1 MKLTKRHSLISIFL
15 GSLIA
20 LTAATTQSLADQLVS
35 PQTIPGLGTAT
46 FPTSTHSIEAQ
57 TEFIRGLLLLH
68 VFEYDSAAR
77 AFQSA
82 EKIDPTFAMA
92 YWGEA
97 MTHNHPVWNELDIP
111 AGQAALNKLAPTP
124 EARAALIAD
133 PRQKAFLAA
142 VEILYS
148 GKGTKPERDAI
159 YATAMQKVAQTYLKD
174 DEAQLFYSLALL
186 GRSEGVR
193 DVPTYLEAAAIAKA
207 AYERNS
213 NHPGAAHYWIH
224 GMDDPEHAAGALVA
238 ARSLSKIAPDAGH
251 AQHMCSHIFM
261 ALGMWDAVVEANIQA
276 MKVVDDQSL
285 AAGRPVLDCGH
296 YAIWLQY
303 GYDQQG
309 RHEDAYR
316 VLTSCQNTG
325 KQAADA
331 MDAHPGHSTSSPHA
345 SQRRADRTNTS
356 LVTMRGTAVVE
367 AGHGNTP
374 AASLVIDTASLG
386 PEAGWDAFTTGYA
399 AAQRGDIPAA
409 QTAQNRLLQ
418 ITQTYHADAK
428 AEKETATYLDILSEE
443 LGGLIA
449 GKTGDMPAAI
459 KQVQRAATTY
469 DSMAF
474 DFGPPPIL
482 KPPQELLG
490 ELLLKDGKPKQACE
504 AFDSSLK
511 RAPNR
516 SLSLLGLARAQNAAG
531 DKVAAAT
538 TYKQLLANWKLADAD
553 NPEVTEAKHYIAED
567 NKLASTS
574 K

>member
-1 MKLTKRHSLISIFL
+1 MKTNRRRLIPIIL
-15 GSLIA
+15 GAFI
-20 LTAATTQSLADQLVS
+20 AATTHSLAAQPAS

-57 TEFIRGLLLLH
+57 TDFIRGLLLLH
-68 VFEYDSAAR
+68 VFEYDDAAK
-77 AFQSA
+77 AFQAA

-97 MTHNHPVWNELDIP
+97 MTHNHPVWNAVWNELDIP
-111 AGQAALNKLAPTP
+111 AGQAALNKFAPSP
-124 EARAALIAD
+124 EARAALVAD

-142 VEILYS
+142 VEILYT

-159 YATAMQKVAQTYLKD
+159 YATAMQKLAQAYPKD

-186 GRSEGVR
+186 GRSEGIR
-193 DVPTYLEAAAIAKA
+193 DVPTYLQAAAIAKA
-207 AYERNS
+207 AYERNP

-276 MKVVDDQSL
+276 MKVVDDQSR
-285 AAGRPVLDCGH
+285 AAGRPIVDCGH

-309 RHEDAYR
+309 RHEDANR
-316 VLTSCQNTG
+316 VLTSCETTG
-325 KQAADA
+325 KEAAA
-331 MDAHPGHSTSSPHA
+331 SMEAHSGQSSSSPHED
-345 SQRRADRTNTS
+345 QRRADRTNTS
-356 LVTMRGTAVVE
+356 LVIMRGTAVIE
-367 AGHGNTP
+367 SGQGNSP
-374 AASLVIDTASLG
+374 AASMMIDTASLG
-386 PEAGWDAFTTGYA
+386 STAGWDAFTTGYA
-399 AAQRGDIPAA
+399 AVERGNIPAA
-409 QTAQNRLLQ
+409 KTAHGKLLK
-418 ITQTYHADAK
+418 ITQTYQADPK
-428 AEKETATYLDILSEE
+428 AEKETIAYLDILSDE

-449 GKTGDMPAAI
+449 GKTGDMPEAI
-459 KQVQRAATTY
+459 RQVQRAAATY

-490 ELLLKDGKPKQACE
+490 ELLLKDGKPKQAGE
-504 AFDSSLK
+504 AFEFSLK

-516 SLSLLGLARAQNAAG
+516 SLSLLGLARAQDAAG
-531 DKVAAAT
+531 DKTAAAT
-538 TYKQLLANWKLADAD
+538 TYKQLLANWKSADAG
-553 NPEVTEAKHYIAED
+553 NPELAEAKHYLTTEK
-567 NKLASTS
+567 KLAASN
-574 K
+574 